1 MLLQD
6 LLEFSQWNATHVD
19 LKKYFE
25 LMHEGLVYIKRHPQY
40 PLFLLNYTPR
50 TQYRQ
55 KWCKELVHAR
65 GLVVGEDGKILA
77 RPLPK
82 FFNHYEINDLEELQ
96 DEEYEVY
103 EKFDGSLVIMFHYEN
118 QPIFCTRGSF
128 ISEQAV
134 KGYEIFRA
142 KYKNISINKEYT
154 YCFEVIYPQNKIV
167 VNYDDLED
175 LFLISITHTSSGKEI
190 NIDAAG
196 FKTVNKV
203 DKKSIHAFLSGCEEA
218 NMEGYVVKYKN
229 KVSNPLRIKY
239 KFNTYVEKHKG
250 KSLSETAIK
259 RSMKKME
266 SINLDNI
273 PDECYEEVKKIKTQ
287 MEEEFQCQKINI
299 ENQYRKI
306 ITHPINSPRDVIEA
320 IKQSK
325 HSSILFAI
333 HRNKPYDLLVWKS
346 L

>member
-6 LLEFSQWNATHVD
+6 LLDFYQWKATHVD

-25 LMHEGLVYIKRHPQY
+25 LMNEGLVYIKRHPQY

-82 FFNHYEINDLEELQ
+82 FFNHYEIMDLEELQ
-96 DEEYEVY
+96 DDEYEVY

-134 KGYEIFRA
+134 KGQEILRA
-142 KYKNISINKEYT
+142 KYNHISLNKECT

-167 VNYDDLED
+167 VNYEDLED

-203 DKKSIHAFLSGCEEA
+203 DMKSIHAFLSGVEEA
-218 NMEGYVVKYKN
+218 NMEGYVVKYTKGLD
-229 KVSNPLRIKY
+229 NPLRVKY
-239 KFNTYVEKHKG
+239 KFDTYVEKHKG

-266 SINLDNI
+266 SIKLDNI
-273 PDECYEEVKKIKTQ
+273 PDECYEEVKIGG
-287 MEEEFQCQKINI
+287 
-299 ENQYRKI
+299 R
-306 ITHPINSPRDVIEA
+306 A
-320 IKQSK
+320 
-325 HSSILFAI
+325 L
-333 HRNKPYDLLVWKS
+333 
-346 L
+346 